1 VSTPD
6 PHLDQALSE
15 CVFCGLM
22 ERFETAGH
30 VVFREVEWRRAPIRI
45 HRIAP
50 LNPVTAGHMLFVP
63 ELHVV
68 TADASLPVAGVT
80 MEAAAQ
86 WALQQRQIE
95 PAYNLITSAGGAA
108 TQTVPHL
115 HIHYV
120 PRRDGDG
127 LALPWTG
134 QAR

>member
-6 PHLDQALSE
+6 PHLDQARGE
-15 CVFCGLM
+15 CVFCGLIA
-22 ERFETAGH
+22 RFKTQGR
-30 VVFREVEWRRAPIRI
+30 VRIQRGTEWV
-45 HRIAP
+45 HRIEP

-68 TADASLPVAGVT
+68 TADASPILAGMT
-80 MEAAAQ
+80 MEAAAA
-86 WALQQRQIE
+86 WAYQQRQVE
-95 PAYNLITSAGGAA
+95 PSYNLITSAGGAA